1 MGASEKIKKMKIV
14 IGFPNGEDEIVISD
28 PDFKLLYDSNEKSND
43 DTVKNSDDGE
53 VVDNKDSDS
62 ESKKDIDSDKESQSN
77 KDSVEAG
84 DKIKKSD
91 EEDGDSKYTGKN
103 TMKPVPGEF
112 GID

>member
-1 MGASEKIKKMKIV
+1 M
-14 IGFPNGEDEIVISD
+14 ISD

-84 DKIKKSD
+84 DKIKKSVEAGD
-91 EEDGDSKYTGKN
+91 EIKKSDSKYTGKN